1 MAIYIAVPL
10 TASSDPLNNAVESS
24 IASPTDRYKL
34 QAERGWLIKFDG
46 TSVELSNHIGLT
58 GRKQGETSLIGSAII
73 IPVSGYYGRG
83 PTDMWEWLKT
93 RLERDEF

>member
-10 TASSDPLNNAVESS
+10 STSSTALNEAVEKA
-24 IASPTDRYKL
+24 IASHSDRYKL
-34 QAERGWLIKFDG
+34 QADRGWLIRFDG

-58 GRKQGETSLIGSAII
+58 GQEQGKPSLIGSAII
-73 IPVSGYYGRG
+73 VPISGYYGRG

-93 RLERDEF
+93 RLE